1 MEESIGKVS
10 LPDGVY
16 AGTMTSNILVVISGE
31 QGYEQGYFIE
41 TTIGVRGVDVPTTIR
56 VESGLVYFENASA
69 TD

>member
-1 MEESIGKVS
+1 MKESIGKVS

-16 AGTMTSNILVVISGE
+16 AGTMTSNILVVISG
-31 QGYEQGYFIE
+31 EQGYFIE